1 VTTPRVVAS
10 LAPAGAAAVRTRV
23 QLERDGTTETIRD
36 VKAPDLWAALKE
48 LLVLQSLRE
57 SEGAQALEF
66 TLDQA
71 VVNHA
76 LGTPAAQKLLTG
88 NHLRSVDVAFSTE
101 GIVVGV
107 VPQLG
112 PLKLPRRQYTIG
124 LAARRGGLEFDLT
137 EILRIPIA
145 GSKIAAIVDAKAGE
159 LTWLSIR
166 RRDNILA
173 IGYPQLRC
181 ERAVPEDE
189 ALRFTLTAVEPSGD
203 AAPRRRA
210 ATSPAPDTPRRRRGA
225 PRNR

>member
-48 LLVLQSLRE
+48 LLVLRSLHE
-57 SEGAQALEF
+57 SEGARALEF

-71 VVNHA
+71 VVNRA
-76 LGTPAAQKLLTG
+76 LGTPAVQKLLAD
-88 NHLRSVDVAFSTE
+88 NHLRSVDVAFSAD

-124 LAARRGGLEFDLT
+124 VAAKRGGLEFDLT

-145 GSKIAAIVDAKAGE
+145 GSKIAGILDAKAE
-159 LTWLSIR
+159 QLTWLSIR
-166 RRDNILA
+166 RRDDVLT
-173 IGYPQLRC
+173 IGSPQLRC
-181 ERAVPEDE
+181 ERAVPEDD
-189 ALRFTLTAVEPSGD
+189 ALRFTLTAVEPSGEG
-203 AAPRRRA
+203 APRRRA
-210 ATSPAPDTPRRRRGA
+210 ATPPAPDAHRRSRGA